1 MFSPSLVQASLTY
14 KGVDWSSVTLEEAAG
29 YTYKTTSGMTE
40 ALEKILHSSGV
51 NTVRQRV
58 WVNPSSGDYDLA
70 CMSVFAIIFQD
81 ILRERSKANL
91 TDR

>member
-1 MFSPSLVQASLTY
+1 MLLFYMLSMFSPSLVQASLTY

-29 YTYKTTSGMTE
+29 YTYKTTSGVTE
-40 ALEKILHSSGV
+40 VLEKILHSSGV

-70 CMSVFAIIFQD
+70 CMSAFAIIFQD
-81 ILRERSKANL
+81 
-91 TDR
+91 TDRE